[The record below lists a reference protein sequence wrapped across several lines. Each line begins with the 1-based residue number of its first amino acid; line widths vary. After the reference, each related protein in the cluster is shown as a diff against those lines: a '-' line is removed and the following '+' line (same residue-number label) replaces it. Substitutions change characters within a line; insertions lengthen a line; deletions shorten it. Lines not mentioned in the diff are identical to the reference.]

1 MLKMKKLISS
11 IGIATVMATSVGLP
25 PMARGEALV
34 AVGEKS
40 EKLVEDRKPLLG
52 FTSYAG
58 LGGGGAFIGDTF
70 APDGRIEAGW
80 QITPWLG
87 LASFT
92 SVQPLHDI
100 TDIVPQEESFARRFG
115 TAISFTPYSNKR
127 YHPLLRVTLG
137 GMGIGYV
144 DETVE
149 TPDDEKG
156 YYRERISFAAGAEG
170 GVEMNLSTHF
180 KGLAWAGWRFVDAD
194 YLGLDASD
202 FSRPELGVEIKATW
216 KTLIY

>member
-1 MLKMKKLISS
+1 MKTFSS
-11 IGIATVMATSVGLP
+11 SFGIATAITASLGLT
-25 PMARGEALV
+25 PMARGEPLV
-34 AVGEKS
+34 ALGAKS
-40 EKLVEDRKPLLG
+40 EKLVEDRKPLFG

-70 APDGRIEAGW
+70 APDGRVEAGW
-80 QITPWLG
+80 QIWPWFG
-87 LASFT
+87 IASFT
-92 SVQPLHDI
+92 SIQPLHDI
-100 TDIVPQEESFARRFG
+100 TDIVPQENSFARRFG
-115 TAISFTPYSNKR
+115 TAFSFTPYSTKR

-137 GMGIGYV
+137 GMGIGYT
-144 DETVE
+144 DETVD
-149 TPDDEKG
+149 TGDDEKE
-156 YYRERISFAAGAEG
+156 YYRERISFAAGVEG

-202 FSRPELGVEIKATW
+202 FSRPELGVEIKASW